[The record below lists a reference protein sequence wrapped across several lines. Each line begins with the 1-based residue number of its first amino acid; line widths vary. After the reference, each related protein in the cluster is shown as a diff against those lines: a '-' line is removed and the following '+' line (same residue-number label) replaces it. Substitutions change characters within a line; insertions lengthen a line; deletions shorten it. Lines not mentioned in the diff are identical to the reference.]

1 MIKGEKI
8 CNYQSPAIIYLV
20 DSFFILGILIIY
32 CTKSITS
39 SKRNNSKNG
48 EVDEFINK
56 LLSSKKFDELTE
68 KIAEKAVQRIQS
80 LDKVGH
86 KILRENTKEGYV
98 VDDGDDVDFKEDGL
112 SKEKRRKVNNFIK
125 QREPVTTF
133 KTDTEVFFL
142 RDLPRPHE
150 KLQLKYKSLIRGNM
164 DKAIKKREPVH
175 SERQSSTQT
184 NPQLKTSTKN
194 YVIKERS
201 VKNYKSKIKV
211 EEKELENEIKET
223 LDNIAEND
231 NPENI
236 QIYMKSNVKAEQS
249 HLASDRETKAV
260 YRYSKEKESN
270 SQAQEENDSQ
280 ISEESSYVYTDQQN
294 IEVSD
299 SEEEAIP
306 KYNETQD
313 VIKHKLNI
321 ESTTNYR
328 LEDIHYKETEALHD
342 SDSNKED
349 KQTFKQSSEIHENT
363 ESIENR
369 ANNEMHE
376 VIAGKGENAVQP
388 RIRKE
393 GNKIYTFERL
403 PDYDEYHEN
412 VDNLNRTKNISLS
425 T

>member
-1 MIKGEKI
+1 
-8 CNYQSPAIIYLV
+8 
-20 DSFFILGILIIY
+20 
-32 CTKSITS
+32 
-39 SKRNNSKNG
+39 
-48 EVDEFINK
+48 
-56 LLSSKKFDELTE
+56 
-68 KIAEKAVQRIQS
+68 
-80 LDKVGH
+80 
-86 KILRENTKEGYV
+86 
-98 VDDGDDVDFKEDGL
+98 
-112 SKEKRRKVNNFIK
+112 
-125 QREPVTTF
+125 
-133 KTDTEVFFL
+133 
-142 RDLPRPHE
+142 
-150 KLQLKYKSLIRGNM
+150 
-164 DKAIKKREPVH
+164 
-175 SERQSSTQT
+175 
-184 NPQLKTSTKN
+184 
-194 YVIKERS
+194 
-201 VKNYKSKIKV
+201 
-211 EEKELENEIKET
+211 
-223 LDNIAEND
+223 
-231 NPENI
+231 
-236 QIYMKSNVKAEQS
+236 MKSNVKAEQS

-321 ESTTNYR
+321 ERTTNYR
-328 LEDIHYKETEALHD
+328 LEDIHDKGTEALHD